1 MPNEGGQGVG
11 GAPGP
16 GCSKSSRRRDI
27 MRRLVIAV
35 LMALLMAAFGS
46 AALAGD
52 VLPGGSIYKLAGDV
66 LPGG

>member
-1 MPNEGGQGVG
+1 VL
-11 GAPGP
+11 
-16 GCSKSSRRRDI
+16 KSSRRDI
-27 MRRLVIAV
+27 MRRLVIAI

-52 VLPGGSIYKLAGDV
+52 VLPGGSTYILAGDV

>member
-1 MPNEGGQGVG
+1 MPKRGGQGS
-11 GAPGP
+11 AGP
-16 GCSKSSRRRDI
+16 RAGCSKSSRRDI
-27 MRRLVIAV
+27 MRRLVIAI

-52 VLPGGSIYKLAGDV
+52 VLPGGSTYILAGDV

>member
-1 MPNEGGQGVG
+1 
-11 GAPGP
+11 
-16 GCSKSSRRRDI
+16 
-27 MRRLVIAV
+27 MRKLIFAV

-52 VLPGGSIYKLAGDV
+52 ILPGGSIYTQLAGDI